1 MADSSSNVDSLV
13 SSYYGAAPTQA
24 ATSTDANPD
33 QAAKALT
40 LSQFTG
46 VPASAIFG
54 DVDGFAANH
63 KAGVASDLVG
73 NNPQLSE
80 YVNSHPLAAAVS
92 NDDWGNLDNLS
103 QGMTQTSSFLKTLRG
118 IDPVPKIIGGA
129 LSGAVKGFGEGF
141 GSEPIG
147 SWLPQPTSDNPA
159 MRLVHAADT
168 TLYTLPEVAWRTLGG
183 LINSAVGATKG
194 GTQAGYTAFGGS
206 QEGAESFSNAISGM
220 VQYEL
225 NFGQGLPEASV
236 AAGAL
241 IRAGEA
247 MKAAR
252 PWIEN
257 GLDIPRGVHPM
268 IDEAKANINKSGVD
282 QLTNDLTNAQNSA
295 TKIRSPEM
303 FHKFVQQHYGDS
315 VIGIHGDAVA
325 ALYEGK
331 EPTPDDGVLGWVPG
345 IGDKLALARETGADV
360 HIPIADWISN
370 VDPQVA
376 NFLHDDIRTWSGG
389 ITAREVAEPI
399 DPKGLVD
406 APLPQVRG
414 TSGLE
419 PMFAMGDRKLS
430 LVKGVIPD
438 AERWAPE
445 GMPLDTYH
453 MLDENGK
460 KVGEIEIIPD
470 EAEKTLHVQ
479 MVNGVG
485 GMYSNSFGPGLIRDI
500 KRQLKAIY
508 PDYQAITGHRVSGAR
523 EEAGTNFTPLAHPK
537 VALDLSDGFDV
548 GGDFHGLRQI
558 LDDSWQQ
565 ITPDLRASVTPEAV
579 RSPYERAVISS
590 VDKVLDK
597 MIGNR
602 AERVP
607 SQAIYSDRIDSNP
620 LGAFVQHRDQRPDLL
635 YDVFSHDAVGV
646 ARHEGIH
653 LLYREGLFTP
663 EEWQTLT
670 QAAEDEGWL
679 DRYGI
684 NNRYGGL
691 PHEAQIE
698 ESIAEGYRE
707 WAAAKDEG
715 RTTTGPIS
723 AIFQKMQDLWEG
735 LKAQIKEFLGYEPN
749 WQDVFG
755 KTERGEVGRRDG
767 QPIVE
772 GAYREQHME
781 PAFSLDEGANDRFDN
796 IRANAMG
803 LDINSYRKLQ
813 AKINA
818 RYDED
823 VAAAQRRAE
832 KEQRKRQTDEWK
844 NNKAAVRKEV
854 AETIR
859 QRPDIASDLLIG
871 SGELHGEK
879 LRQRFPLRADDLTPE
894 QKASLPSHYYSNNGL
909 PVEDTARLFGYQTG
923 DEMIRR
929 LADYNAQKEGRS
941 PQEMLRKVIDDET
954 NRQMQ
959 ARYGDLDENVM
970 DAAKDQALS
979 ETNLNLLAEEMY
991 AAGLKAGIPTIDRD
1005 VARAWVKEQFSKQ
1018 TIGTVSSDQMLARS
1032 AKYGRDAE
1040 RALIAGDNVLAMQ
1053 SLQRKFLSASLASEA
1068 RKLEKEVAAFD
1079 KIAKRYA
1086 KVTPSIDG
1094 EYMNYIHQILGQIGK
1109 PVRRGFHD
1117 VMKDIA
1123 ARESKTLEDFVN
1135 EKQDQLREIP
1145 VAPQL
1150 LDPQW
1155 SKDYQSLTTD
1165 EFRAIRDS
1173 VKALAANGR
1182 DELKLYRAGEAED
1195 FSVLKGQFI
1204 ASLQEFNKL
1213 HYDAKG
1219 KRWLGPIPPKLAE
1232 PLRSFVASHFTTETI
1247 LNRWDKF
1254 DPHGP
1259 WNQYV
1264 MRDLIEGANKKAH
1277 WQKEFAAKLK
1287 ETADDV
1293 DLSKSVPNTLFRDP
1307 LGGNL
1312 WNLNRGN
1319 LRAILLNSGNR
1330 SNLEKL
1336 SRGYNLTPPD
1346 VIAWLGQNATKEDW
1360 DWAQKIW
1367 DMFSEIK
1374 ERSDTMYRSLTGGVA
1389 PGSVPIETV
1398 NTPFGQYRGGYYPVI
1413 YHPAFEGKSK
1423 KLMGGNVLEEDNF
1436 VRATTPAGYTQSR
1449 TNYVAPVSL
1458 EIDAMPNRINQML
1471 HDIALRPAV
1480 INAAKVFYDKDVRDA
1495 IASHYGT
1502 QYRDGLIPYLKA
1514 VANQANY
1521 ASKDQQWIG
1530 NLSNFLRQNLVMTL
1544 VGLNPGTV
1552 LKHGPTAAVLS
1563 MKEVGGI
1570 NFANAVKSM
1579 FSINEETGEN
1589 NWQFAMKNSE
1599 ELQRRDRNWQETL
1612 YGAAN
1617 NLVPGGNYTSLRQ
1630 KILELSSKPVALS
1643 DMLSAVPTWL
1653 AKYKESIES
1662 GSSLGDAV
1670 YDADRAVRRA
1680 HGSTAITNQPSIV
1693 RNSNPWFTAVYTFFN
1708 TIIQRQAETV
1718 WKAGEAIGE
1727 AKQGNY
1733 DVAMKAVPGIAAAA
1747 FAYVI
1752 WPAITENVVS
1762 PEGGKNESWE
1772 HKVADGLAHSLSGSW
1787 IGVRD
1792 LVNGILMG
1800 KDPDVG
1806 LLSTAYKEVGDLARD
1821 FNKKNPASVQNAGRF
1836 LQAASS
1842 VAGLF
1847 TGMVPAQ
1854 AGKSARFIYEQQHGL
1869 EHPKGPWGWMTGLRY
1884 GTLKHH
1890 SSTLQNYTEGKAW

>member
-1 MADSSSNVDSLV
+1 MADDTDALV
-13 SSYYGAAPTQA
+13 SGYYGAAPVQA

-33 QAAKALT
+33 QAAKAVS
-40 LSQFTG
+40 LSQSTG
-46 VPASAIFG
+46 VPAPAIFG
-54 DVDGFAANH
+54 DVDGFAAQH
-63 KAGVASDLVG
+63 KAGLAADIVNG
-73 NNPQLSE
+73 NPQLSE
-80 YVNSHPLAAAVS
+80 YVNSHPLAASVS
-92 NDDWGNLDNLS
+92 NDDWGNLDSLS
-103 QGMTQTSSFLKTLRG
+103 QGMTATSNFLHTLRMKVQEPQDAIQAAAVG
-118 IDPVPKIIGGA
+118 V
-129 LSGAVKGFGEGF
+129 VKGAGSGFIEGF
-141 GSEPIG
+141 GQQPVG
-147 SWLPQPTSDNPA
+147 SWMAGHLSSN
-159 MRLVHAADT
+159 RLLAATELSAD
-168 TLYTLPEVAWRTLGG
+168 YFPEVLWRSLGG
-183 LINSAVGATKG
+183 IVNAAVQGSQSG
-194 GTQAGYTAFGGS
+194 SEAGYASLTGDRS
-206 QEGAESFSNAISGM
+206 GAEEFGKTIGGM

-225 NFGQGLPEASV
+225 NFGQGMPEAS
-236 AAGAL
+236 AATGAL
-241 IRAGEA
+241 VRANEA
-247 MKAAR
+247 MKAAK

-268 IDEAKANINKSGVD
+268 IDEAKSNINTSGVD
-282 QLTNDLTNAQNSA
+282 QLTSDLSNAQNSA
-295 TKIRSPEM
+295 TKARSPEM
-303 FHKFVQQHYGDS
+303 FHNFVKQHYGDS
-315 VIGIHGDAVA
+315 VIGIHGDAVS

-331 EPTPDDGVLGWVPG
+331 EPTPNDGVLGWVPG
-345 IGDKLALARETGADV
+345 IDDKLALARETGADV

-376 NFLHDDIRTWSGG
+376 NFLHDDIRMWSGG
-389 ITAREVAEPI
+389 ITAREAAEPLEPSAI
-399 DPKGLVD
+399 VD

-430 LVKGVIPD
+430 LVKGIIPD

-453 MLDENGK
+453 MLDENGQ
-460 KVGEIEIIPD
+460 KVGEMEIIPD

-479 MVNGVG
+479 MINGVAG
-485 GMYSNSFGPGLIRDI
+485 RYSNSFGPSLIRDI
-500 KRQLKAIY
+500 KRQLKEAY
-508 PDYQAITGHRVSGAR
+508 PDYTTITGHRVSGAR
-523 EEAGTNFTPLAHPK
+523 EEAGTSFSPLAHPK
-537 VALDLSDGFDV
+537 VALNLSDGMDV
-548 GGDFHGLRQI
+548 GSDFHDFRLI

-565 ITPDLRASVTPEAV
+565 ITPDIHAAVSPEAV
-579 RSPYERAVISS
+579 RSPYERAVVGS
-590 VDKVLDK
+590 VDKVLNK
-597 MIGNR
+597 MIGDR
-602 AERVP
+602 ANRVP
-607 SQAIYSDRIDSNP
+607 SQGIYSDRLGASP
-620 LGAFVQHRDQRPDLL
+620 LGAFVQHPDRRPDLL
-635 YDVFSHDAVGV
+635 YDVFSPDATGV

-663 EEWQTLT
+663 EEWQTLS
-670 QAAEDEGWL
+670 QAAKDEDWL
-679 DRYGI
+679 GRYNI
-684 NNRYGGL
+684 HQRYDGL
-691 PHEAQIE
+691 PDEAKVE

-707 WAAAKDEG
+707 WAGAKDEG
-715 RTTTGPIS
+715 RIATGPIS
-723 AIFQKMQDLWEG
+723 AIFQKMQDFWEG
-735 LKAQIKEFLGYEPN
+735 LKGQIKEFFGYEPN

-755 KTERGEVGRRDG
+755 KTYRGEVGRRDG
-767 QPIVE
+767 QPIVK
-772 GAYREQHME
+772 GAYRVE
-781 PAFSLDEGANDRFDN
+781 PAFSVDEGASDRFDN

-813 AKINA
+813 TKINA
-818 RYDED
+818 RYEED
-823 VAAAQRRAE
+823 IAAAQRRAE
-832 KEQRKRQTDEWK
+832 KEQHKQQSAEWK
-844 NNKAAVRKEV
+844 NNKAAVRQEV
-854 AETIR
+854 TETIR
-859 QRPDIASDLLIG
+859 QRPDVAADLLIG

-879 LRQRFPLRADDLTPE
+879 LRQRFPLRADDLTAE
-894 QKASLPSHYYSNNGL
+894 QKAALPPHYYANNGL
-909 PVEDTARLFGYQTG
+909 PVEDTAHLFGYQTG

-929 LADYNAQKEGRS
+929 LAEYNAQKEGRS

-954 NRQMQ
+954 NRQML
-959 ARYGDLDENVM
+959 ARYGNLDENVM

-991 AAGLKAGIPTIDRD
+991 AAGLKAGIPVVDRD
-1005 VARAWVKEQFSKQ
+1005 TARAWVKEQFSKQ

-1040 RALIAGDNVLAMQ
+1040 RALIAGDNVTAMQ

-1068 RKLEKEVAAFD
+1068 RKLEKEVTAFD
-1079 KIAKRYA
+1079 KIAKRYS

-1117 VMKDIA
+1117 IMKDIA
-1123 ARESKTLEDFVN
+1123 ARESKTLEDFVA
-1135 EKQDQLREIP
+1135 EKQGQLRELPI
-1145 VAPQL
+1145 APQL
-1150 LDPQW
+1150 LDPKW
-1155 SKDYQSLTTD
+1155 NKDYQSLTTD

-1173 VKALAANGR
+1173 VKALAFNGR

-1195 FSVLKGQFI
+1195 FSVLKDQFVS
-1204 ASLQEFNKL
+1204 SLQEFNKL
-1213 HYDAKG
+1213 HYDSKG

-1232 PLRSFVASHFTTETI
+1232 PLRSFVASHFQTETI

-1277 WQKEFAAKLK
+1277 WQKEFAARLR
-1287 ETADDV
+1287 ETTDDV
-1293 DLSKSVPNTLFRDP
+1293 DLSESVPNSLFRDP

-1336 SRGYNLTPPD
+1336 SRGYNLAPTD

-1360 DWAQKIW
+1360 DWSQKIW

-1389 PGSVPIETV
+1389 PGSVPIEPV
-1398 NTPFGQYRGGYYPVI
+1398 NTPFGQYKGGYYPVI
-1413 YHPAFEGKSK
+1413 WHPAFEGKSK

-1449 TNYVAPVSL
+1449 TNYAAPMSL

-1471 HDIALRPAV
+1471 HDVALRPAV
-1480 INAAKVFYDKDVRDA
+1480 INAAKVFYDKDIRDA
-1495 IASHYGT
+1495 VAAHYGT

-1521 ASKDQQWIG
+1521 ASKDQQWIS

-1563 MKEVGGI
+1563 MKEVGAGS
-1570 NFANAVKSM
+1570 FANAVKSM

-1630 KILELSSKPVALS
+1630 KILELSSKPVAMS

-1653 AKYKESIES
+1653 AKYKDSVEG
-1662 GSSLGDAV
+1662 GSSHGDAV

-1680 HGSTAITNQPSIV
+1680 HGSTAITNQPAIV
-1693 RNSNPWFTAVYTFFN
+1693 RNSNPWFTGVYTFFN
-1708 TIIQRQAETV
+1708 TILQRQAETV

-1727 AKQGNY
+1727 AKEGNY
-1733 DVAMKAVPGIAAAA
+1733 DTAMKAVPGIAAAA

-1772 HKVADGLAHSLSGSW
+1772 HKAADGLAHSLSGSW

-1806 LLSTAYKEVGDLARD
+1806 LMSTAYKEVGDLARD

-1890 SSTLQNYTEGKAW
+1890 AGTFQNYTEGKSW